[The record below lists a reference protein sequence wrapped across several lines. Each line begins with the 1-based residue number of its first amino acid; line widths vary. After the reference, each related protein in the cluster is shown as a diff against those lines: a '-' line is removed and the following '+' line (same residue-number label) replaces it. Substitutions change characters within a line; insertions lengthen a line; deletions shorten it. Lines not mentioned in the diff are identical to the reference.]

1 MSRLGGIFIEY
12 MNVEAVSRLER
23 VFLKYWECRGWVSR
37 LGGVITEFD
46 NVEAVSSWK
55 GFFSNFRN
63 VGAGC
68 RGWEGL
74 LLNLTM

>member
-37 LGGVITEFD
+37 LVGVITEFY
-46 NVEAVSSWK
+46 NVEAVLRLERV
-55 GFFSNFRN
+55 FFEFEK
-63 VGAGC
+63 C
-68 RGWEGL
+68 RGWV
-74 LLNLTM
+74 